1 MNKLFI
7 PFIALLGCFAA
18 KAQQQVTTLKP
29 TRLAIFKNG
38 SYFVRNEA
46 TVSPRNR
53 QFLIT
58 PPETALHGT
67 FWLAVGRNAGLRSIS
82 FAMDTL
88 RVARSIQSMEELLE
102 HNIGKTVT
110 IRRRPYNNS
119 PNPREYQGILMSVTG
134 REKLVKLRTNDGRMV
149 FFEPA
154 DIEEVLTDAGVND
167 KYMADSLARLARV
180 TIDRDVDRVEVSS
193 ISMQLGINWYPSY
206 QFRVIN
212 DKEARLEMK
221 ATIENL
227 GEAIR
232 QAEIDLVVGNP
243 NMFFGK
249 ALDPICRDFI
259 SQSLMGEGVP
269 ISANRI
275 QSLNMPN
282 RLNNN
287 SGIDWNYG
295 PYEPSGNQGL
305 AGEKSQD
312 LYYYKAGKLDLDSRS
327 KVLTPIF
334 SQTVGYKDIYEID
347 VPHTTLADYSRSST
361 SQSQNPLEV
370 FHSFRLINSTKMPFT
385 SGPVFVLDEKENP
398 LAQDELK
405 YVPMGAEGMIRLSKA
420 IDVQAKNEEEVLD
433 VLMNFRKFN
442 KDYYNKASL
451 KGEIRLANFQ
461 DKKINITI
469 TKMVL
474 GEVYLAEGNG
484 KITRLKGNGSAINPT
499 SSIRWEIE
507 LNPGEQ
513 RTLTYSYGLLV
524 N

>member
-1 MNKLFI
+1 MNKLIILLF
-7 PFIALLGCFAA
+7 ALTGSLAA
-18 KAQQQVTTLKP
+18 GAQQQVTTLKP

-46 TVSPRNR
+46 VVNPRNR

-67 FWLAVGRNAGLRSIS
+67 FWLAVGRNTGLRSVS

-88 RVARSIQSMEELLE
+88 RIARSIQSMVELLE

-119 PNPREYQGILMSVTG
+119 PNPREYQGTLMSVSG

-149 FFEPA
+149 FFEPD
-154 DIEEVLTDAGVND
+154 DIEEVLTDAGIND
-167 KYMADSLARLARV
+167 KYMVDSLARLARV
-180 TIDRDVDRVEVSS
+180 SIDRDADRVEVST

-212 DKEARLEMK
+212 DKEARLDMK

-259 SQSLMGEGVP
+259 SQSLMNEGSL
-269 ISANRI
+269 ISANRM
-275 QSLNMPN
+275 QSLNFANGVSASP
-282 RLNNN
+282 RF
-287 SGIDWNYG
+287 DWNDD
-295 PYEPSGNQGL
+295 PYSPAGNQGL

-312 LYYYKAGKLDLDSRS
+312 LYYYKAGKLDLDRRS

-347 VPHTTLADYSRSST
+347 VPHTVLSDYSRSSSGQ
-361 SQSQNPLEV
+361 SQSPLEV
-370 FHSFRLINSTKMPFT
+370 YHSFRLTNSTRMPFT

-433 VLMNFRKFN
+433 ILMNFRKFN

-451 KGEIRLANFQ
+451 KGEIRLANYQ
-461 DKKINITI
+461 EKKINITV
-469 TKMVL
+469 TKTVL
-474 GEVYLAEGNG
+474 GEVYLAGDNG
-484 KITRLKGNGSAINPT
+484 KITRLKGNGSALNPT
-499 SSIRWEIE
+499 TSIRWEIE